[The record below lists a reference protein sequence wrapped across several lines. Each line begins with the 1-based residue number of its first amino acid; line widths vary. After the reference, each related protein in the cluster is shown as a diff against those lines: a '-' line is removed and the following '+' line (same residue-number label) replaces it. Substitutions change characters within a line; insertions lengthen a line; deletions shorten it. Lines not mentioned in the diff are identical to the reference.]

1 MLVTVKN
8 YNIMKQNT
16 LLAFIGGAL
25 VGAAIAL
32 LYAPDKGSDTRKKIK
47 NMAEKEFESIKNKI
61 KNESGKEEPDN
72 I

>member
-1 MLVTVKN
+1 
-8 YNIMKQNT
+8 MKQNT